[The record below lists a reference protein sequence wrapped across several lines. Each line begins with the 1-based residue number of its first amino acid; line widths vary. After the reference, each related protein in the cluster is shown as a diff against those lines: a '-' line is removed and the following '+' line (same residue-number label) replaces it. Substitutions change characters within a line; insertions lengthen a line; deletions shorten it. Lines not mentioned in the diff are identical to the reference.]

1 MKKLFLKGYL
11 FEYDFIWIILSVCRY
26 DPFIF
31 NVIRPAVYGYNTSL
45 KLIYRNINAQKIN
58 ILFFTVL
65 RKNIF
70 DISVVYRINHFLIVR
85 VATANRS
92 INYSIDF
99 TANYFW
105 IVATHNIPSNFDL
118 SSFLFYYTHTLKS
131 TTPIGNTKYSG
142 GRRSDIITLL
152 IV

>member
-1 MKKLFLKGYL
+1 MPPANGNLSKQLTMKKLFLKGYL

-45 KLIYRNINAQKIN
+45 KHIYRNINAQKIN

-105 IVATHNIPSNFDL
+105 IVATHNIPLNFD
-118 SSFLFYYTHTLKS
+118 FPLFHAVTGPPAAACRHSK
-131 TTPIGNTKYSG
+131 
-142 GRRSDIITLL
+142 
-152 IV
+152 

>member
-45 KLIYRNINAQKIN
+45 KHIYRNINAQKIN

-105 IVATHNIPSNFDL
+105 IVATHNIPSNFDFSL
-118 SSFLFYYTHTLKS
+118 CSPKSGDYMKSLIKNISSGSFGSKRAPHS
-131 TTPIGNTKYSG
+131 
-142 GRRSDIITLL
+142 
-152 IV
+152 V